1 MAGKSGESRE
11 SSFRLPPCSCCH
23 PFSQLG
29 VNGHRQKKDAIHK
42 VSSIPVIPALRGL
55 LIALALIAIGG
66 CNLLRDATTRLPGP
80 RLYEKGAVLIGE
92 LREFERRIGFTETD
106 NFLDLDHATES
117 YPYCGIV
124 SRDYLPYSYE
134 DPAIRWTDAETEAE
148 CRASAGAEADAYFGL
163 TEAVGEQGTPVTGAM
178 MAGSLVRFVYLVFHE
193 DCHDQF
199 DLPQGI
205 EEPLCNV
212 IAYNAMVAY
221 AGEKEQ
227 QSTALQ
233 RVAMRRY
240 AERESQRTRAAR
252 SFYEQLAALY
262 GRHSRKELSA
272 QALLDERARL
282 FGRAEKAVA
291 WEKRSLNNVG
301 IANDMTYSRHFPYL
315 EQVFDALGRDLSR
328 TVAFFRKVDALKPSK
343 ASVVKRH
350 RLKNVESVEFIRA
363 YEEAVLETI
372 RGELPAAA
380 GDAVK
385 K

>member
-1 MAGKSGESRE
+1 M
-11 SSFRLPPCSCCH
+11 
-23 PFSQLG
+23 
-29 VNGHRQKKDAIHK
+29 
-42 VSSIPVIPALRGL
+42 SSIPANPALRGL
-55 LIALALIAIGG
+55 LIALALISIGG

-80 RLYEKGAVLIGE
+80 RLYEKGAALIGG
-92 LREFERRIGFTETD
+92 LREFEQRIGFTETD
-106 NFLDLDHATES
+106 NFQDLDHATES

-124 SRDYLPYSYE
+124 SRYYLPYSYE
-134 DPAIRWTDAETEAE
+134 DPAIRWTDAETEAQ
-148 CRASAGAEADAYFGL
+148 CRELAGAESDAYFDL

-227 QSTALQ
+227 STALQ

-240 AERESQRTRAAR
+240 AERESQRTRVAR
-252 SFYEQLAALY
+252 GFYEQLAVLY
-262 GRHSRKELSA
+262 GRHSRNELST

-282 FGRAEKAVA
+282 IGRAERALA
-291 WEKRSLNNVG
+291 WERGSLNNVG

-315 EQVFDALGRDLSR
+315 EQVFDALGRDLAR
-328 TVAFFRKVDALKPSK
+328 TVAFFRKVDALKPSR

-350 RLKNVESVEFIRA
+350 GLKNDRGLEFIRA

-372 RGELPAAA
+372 RKELQAAA
-380 GDAVK
+380 GDTVMKKGSEAVK